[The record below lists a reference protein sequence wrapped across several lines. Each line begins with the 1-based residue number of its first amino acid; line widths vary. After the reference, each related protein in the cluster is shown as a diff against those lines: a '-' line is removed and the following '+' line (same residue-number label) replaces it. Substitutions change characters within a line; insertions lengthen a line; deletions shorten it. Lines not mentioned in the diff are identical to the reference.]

1 MISNKNL
8 KGYHY
13 ILDFKN
19 VPFDICNNK
28 DHLENI
34 FNNIIEISK
43 MTCLQKYSHQFHPQG
58 ITGIYLLEESHL
70 AYHTWPENGEI
81 SFDLYTCG
89 DKNAADKAIEE
100 LKKLIPY
107 QNIFKFIER

>member
-1 MISNKNL
+1 MISNKNF

-34 FNNIIEISK
+34 FNNIIKLFKLSISLTIFLYCSYPN
-43 MTCLQKYSHQFHPQG
+43 MYF
-58 ITGIYLLEESHL
+58 
-70 AYHTWPENGEI
+70 NFI
-81 SFDLYTCG
+81 S
-89 DKNAADKAIEE
+89 
-100 LKKLIPY
+100 
-107 QNIFKFIER
+107 